1 MSGDSLWKISAIRY
15 CRRDCGATF
24 GTIIELISISH
35 WGAMAR
41 NDSRNWRGFVGFR
54 YIKKYRRIIRSG
66 WRLFYDT
73 LVSLNAFQICTFFK
87 RFVLPMK
94 YDTGDY
100 VFAKLDL

>member
-54 YIKKYRRIIRSG
+54 YIKKYRRIIRSR

-73 LVSLNAFQICTFFK
+73 LVSLNGFQICTFFFK
-87 RFVLPMK
+87 
-94 YDTGDY
+94 
-100 VFAKLDL
+100 DLYYQ